1 MLDDYSNVPISAIS
15 KVIYLNINSY
25 LMAAS
30 SSDPSLSEYT
40 NILLTTSSI
49 SLLRKSPVAL
59 SIPHAIWQK
68 VFPENDSPSG
78 MWGQV

>member
-1 MLDDYSNVPISAIS
+1 MLDDCSYLPISKA
-15 KVIYLNINSY
+15 IYLNINSY
-25 LMAAS
+25 LIAAS